1 MKAILIATGLA
12 IASVSA
18 AQADEFTIK
27 LKPGAGSEL
36 VQTQCAACHSLDY
49 IQMNSPFLNAAG
61 WTAEVTKMISV
72 FGADINEADSKE
84 IMTYLT
90 QNYGG

>member
-1 MKAILIATGLA
+1 MRNNCG
-12 IASVSA
+12 
-18 AQADEFTIK
+18 
-27 LKPGAGSEL
+27 
-36 VQTQCAACHSLDY
+36 ACHSLDY
-49 IQMNSPFLNAAG
+49 IKMNSPFLNAAG

-72 FGADINEADSKE
+72 FGADINEADAKQ